1 MSLLSRAFTPL
12 LLWLDDGWVL
22 TAMDAL
28 SWYAPSRA
36 EVLRFAAE
44 NAGPSRA
51 EHFNGVPGGDYI
63 GHDNCSPESGG
74 CRFQSA
80 AENQAD
86 LEAWYAGQEPEAG
99 S

>member
-1 MSLLSRAFTPL
+1 MNGTAEPPFDPP
-12 LLWLDDGWVL
+12 DGHY
-22 TAMDAL
+22 DAETR
-28 SWYAPSRA
+28 YPA